1 MYSLTCGKQHYIM
14 WSLLIKQSV
23 VKVSHLFPLNY
34 CNFHL
39 YLAVISIGCGHPLL
53 SPLLILNNNL
63 KQNHSKKT
71 KNNLSG

>member
-1 MYSLTCGKQHYIM
+1 MYSLTCSKQHYIM

-53 SPLLILNNNL
+53 ILNNNL